1 MRPPAPVRPRPTSA
15 GSIDRQTSNDCR
27 CVKGRPARPGR
38 QVGPRRAAVGSSDDG
53 GSGALGDAVS
63 DADDRFK
70 EDFNTATSNG
80 AVPMRQ
86 LILDEIVLI

>member
-1 MRPPAPVRPRPTSA
+1 
-15 GSIDRQTSNDCR
+15 
-27 CVKGRPARPGR
+27 
-38 QVGPRRAAVGSSDDG
+38 VGPRRAAVGSSDDG